1 MPNALPALATA
12 AVFSFISAWND
23 FLGPLIFLNSRSK
36 YTLALGLQVF
46 LSEHGAEWGL
56 LMAASTM
63 VVLPIIIVFFFAQR
77 QFIQGIALTGI
88 KG

>member
-1 MPNALPALATA
+1 L
-12 AVFSFISAWND
+12 V
-23 FLGPLIFLNSRSK
+23 FLNSRSK

-63 VVLPIIIVFFFAQR
+63 VVLPVIVLFFFAQT